1 MMTMAI
7 TTHEAM
13 SGNIWEPY
21 LSMMPVMALVKYLIP
36 GDPAKKPRHT
46 LLDNPCT

>member
-7 TTHEAM
+7 TTNEAM

-36 GDPAKKPRHT
+36 GDPREKT
-46 LLDNPCT
+46 